1 VFQVFDKDKSDEIDF
16 REFICALSVTS
27 RGTMEDK
34 LDWAFQLYDLNGDG
48 KIEAKEMLQIVTAI
62 YKMVSG
68 FVVGRGCW

>member
-1 VFQVFDKDKSDEIDF
+1 MFQVFDKDKSGEIDF

-48 KIEAKEMLQIVTAI
+48 KIEASEMLQIVTAI
-62 YKMVSG
+62 YKMVG
-68 FVVGRGCW
+68 VF